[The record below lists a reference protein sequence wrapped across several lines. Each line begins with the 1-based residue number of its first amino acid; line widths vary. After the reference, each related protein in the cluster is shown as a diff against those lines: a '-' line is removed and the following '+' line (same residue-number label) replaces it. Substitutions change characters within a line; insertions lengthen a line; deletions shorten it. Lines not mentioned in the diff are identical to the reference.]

1 MAINYASKY
10 SSKVDERF
18 NRKSLSKAFTNTDY
32 DWTGVDTVNKYSIST
47 SALNDY
53 SLTGTSRYGTPA
65 NLENTVQTMLLTQ
78 DKSFT
83 FVIDSKSENDT
94 MGAMKAGKALARQI
108 DEVIVPFIDTYVFAK
123 MVAAAVANDSYAVAA
138 ITTSNAYEKLL
149 DGQAKLGDALVPE
162 EGRILGVSY
171 AYYKFLR
178 LDTSFN
184 LASDIAMK
192 DRVTGAVGDVDGMP
206 VVRIPSSRLRNNTS
220 FIIAHPA
227 ATIAP
232 MKLEEYK
239 THLNPPGINGTLVE
253 GRVRFDAFVSDAKV
267 DAIYVHAIGVI
278 S

>member
-18 NRKSLSKAFTNTDY
+18 NRKALSKAFTNTDY
-32 DWTGVDTVNKYSIST
+32 DWTGVDTVVKYSIST

-53 SLTGTSRYGTPA
+53 TLTGTARYGTPD

-83 FVIDSKSENDT
+83 FVIDSKSADGS
-94 MGAMKAGKALARQI
+94 MGAMNAGKALARQI

-123 MVAAAVANDSYAVAA
+123 MTAAAVANGSYKVTAVTA
-138 ITTSNAYEKLL
+138 TNAYSVLL
-149 DGQAKLGDALVPE
+149 DGQAQLGNDLVPE

-171 AYYKFLR
+171 AFYKFLK

-184 LASDIAMK
+184 LATDIAMK
-192 DRVTGAVGDVDGMP
+192 DRVTGMVGDVDGMP
-206 VVRIPSSRLRNNTS
+206 VIRIPSSRLRDNTS
-220 FIIAHPA
+220 FIIAHPS

-232 MKLEEYK
+232 MKLQEYK